1 MKHAFRAI
9 GISCAM
15 IVAGAP
21 AGAAAPAAQAQGSPQ
36 AVVEELLAADRA
48 FAAASS
54 KTDLVTGIS
63 AMFADDVSMGM
74 PPGKFSRNKAEA
86 IEGLRANPAN
96 GGAKAEW
103 TPIRGGISADGQ
115 HGFTAGYMTITAD
128 GKPPR
133 HAKYVSYWVK
143 KPEGWRVA
151 SYKRGAR
158 PDGSAPAK
166 LLPPSLP
173 PRLVAPKGDAAAIAR
188 YKSSLDQAE
197 RSFSD
202 EAQKIGIGPAFK
214 KYGRADAINQGQGS
228 EFVVGAEAIG
238 AGFGDEPTS
247 PVTWAPDDVLVASS
261 GDFGITWG
269 FLRLNGPVPEG
280 QPAQIPY
287 TTVWRRDSVNDPWRY
302 VAE

>member
-1 MKHAFRAI
+1 MRYALSAI
-9 GISCAM
+9 GVGCAIM
-15 IVAGAP
+15 LAEVP
-21 AGAAAPAAQAQGSPQ
+21 AGAMAAQAQASPQ
-36 AVVEELLAADRA
+36 AVVEELLATDRA
-48 FAAASS
+48 FAAASA

-63 AMFADDVSMGM
+63 AMFADDVSMVM
-74 PPGKFSRNKAEA
+74 PPGKFSSTKAEA

-96 GGAKAEW
+96 AGARAEW

-115 HGFTAGYMTITAD
+115 HGFTVGYMTITAE

-133 HAKYVSYWVK
+133 YAKYVSYWVK
-143 KPEGWRVA
+143 KPDGWRVA
-151 SYKRGAR
+151 SYKRGGR
-158 PDGSAPAK
+158 PDGSAPTK

-173 PRLVAPKGDAAAIAR
+173 PRLVAPKHDAAAIAQ
-188 YKSSLDQAE
+188 YEASLDRAE

-202 EAQKIGIGPAFK
+202 DAQTIGIGPAFK

-247 PVTWAPDDVLVASS
+247 PVTWAPDKVLVASS

-269 FLRLNGPVPEG
+269 FLRLNGSGPEG